1 VKVVRAALLGCVSLP
16 AGKPFSA
23 CATKLVRESKFG
35 NQAETRRVK
44 KRLPHFMMLTIVSM
58 IVSSPA
64 LLPQAALS
72 GSNSD
77 EQAVENTCNG
87 VCSGLEDL
95 GHSGA
100 TELDFP

>member
-1 VKVVRAALLGCVSLP
+1 
-16 AGKPFSA
+16 
-23 CATKLVRESKFG
+23 
-35 NQAETRRVK
+35 
-44 KRLPHFMMLTIVSM
+44 MMLTIVSM